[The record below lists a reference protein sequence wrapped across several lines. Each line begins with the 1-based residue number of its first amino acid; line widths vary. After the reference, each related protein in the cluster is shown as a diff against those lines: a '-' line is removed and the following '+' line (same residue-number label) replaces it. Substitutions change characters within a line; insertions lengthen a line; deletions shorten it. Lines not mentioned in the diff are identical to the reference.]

1 MKAQEKSFDFIL
13 CSATGDFPLGPYLK
27 LLKPRTKF
35 CLVGLPAVAQPLRF
49 EPFDIVSGE
58 KEIVGSM
65 IGSAADQRAMLEF
78 SAKHKC
84 FPQCEVIDFAD
95 VSSRVVLLGGA
106 HHRVLALCAGGGGG
120 GSDGRAMGAHARCLE
135 RVARR
140 RQHDGAAPRRSPAAC
155 VCAAHRP
162 NARVLAPPAPHPAP
176 LQLTHRSSLPW
187 PPAPSHAALAPLAC
201 AAAGPGGHHQ
211 DARELGALPHGAQDR
226 GLPRGQ
232 GGGAVGASAPP
243 SQSRC
248 GHHHRCAPPVITG
261 THCH

>member
-84 FPQCEVIDFAD
+84 FPQCEVIDFAN
-95 VSSRVVLLGGA
+95 VSGRQLRAAQWWLHVETGGA
-106 HHRVLALCAGGGGG
+106 RVCAGSGGWLPR
-120 GSDGRAMGAHARCLE
+120 RAA
-135 RVARR
+135 ARR
-140 RQHDGAAPRRSPAAC
+140 
-155 VCAAHRP
+155 
-162 NARVLAPPAPHPAP
+162 
-176 LQLTHRSSLPW
+176 
-187 PPAPSHAALAPLAC
+187 AC
-201 AAAGPGGHHQ
+201 AAARPRTPDFFHQTTTLPPSRAVLCSPSIPPSSSRAGPGGHHQ

-232 GGGAVGASAPP
+232 GGGAVNAP
-243 SQSRC
+243 R
-248 GHHHRCAPPVITG
+248 PPPHVTPAR
-261 THCH
+261 